1 MEDCGVNML
10 DDRLTDT
17 ESGRLASICWSI
29 SSSYGH
35 TLCVSSAKYSNQISW
50 TVGNFL
56 SFSFIF
62 SSTSSIPSNSLTLVE
77 LFWANLRGMYS
88 AELPESNFIFS
99 FRMNSKFRLAHPR
112 KWKTRV
118 TPIISSVWLPPSF
131 WSVGE
136 FLFRRLDAARCRHL
150 LPLPGGFCWLVPIIN
165 SVMSTISR
173 KMWITVTCC
182 SLKFNEIPRKL
193 PSSGSNWFRFSS
205 DCRVASAGSDRSSGT
220 GSNDGTGDTYKSWDS
235 PTEWLPERRKPVI
248 FLISWAI
255 NSIQVK
261 VNDIIQFKLIFSN
274 ILKSNF
280 YSDQIGLRPLHLAI
294 DFFLVKI

>member
-150 LPLPGGFCWLVPIIN
+150 LPLPGGFCWLVPIIK
-165 SVMSTISR
+165 SVMSTKFQGKCEPLSR
-173 KMWITVTCC
+173 AAVSNSM
-182 SLKFNEIPRKL
+182 KFLENCHLAVQID
-193 PSSGSNWFRFSS
+193 FDFH
-205 DCRVASAGSDRSSGT
+205 
-220 GSNDGTGDTYKSWDS
+220 
-235 PTEWLPERRKPVI
+235 
-248 FLISWAI
+248 LIAA
-255 NSIQVK
+255 
-261 VNDIIQFKLIFSN
+261 
-274 ILKSNF
+274 
-280 YSDQIGLRPLHLAI
+280 LHLLGLIGRLGPGPMTGPATPTS
-294 DFFLVKI
+294 LGTRRLNGSLNGGNQ